1 MVNLFE
7 FSVNVIEM
15 SIVLWFLT
23 EYFGSKY
30 KGIKKAAAFF
40 IGLVV
45 AVSTI
50 TYLNTLFIYEGF
62 LGVIFI
68 IIYFLYSMLFL
79 KGDIYTK
86 LFISGFIN
94 CIVYFISLFSTL
106 CIAEL
111 FTHDYSVLYGMTTE
125 RVILIAMT
133 KVLLIAACIILLKY
147 KFQNIAK
154 RRNMLI
160 LIIMPIIAELS
171 MVGIMQVFLQY
182 GQLKREL
189 LLATVSV
196 MLANVLT
203 YYVFIKINKDV
214 EAETEK
220 NALLQKY
227 ENDMRHTNEVENL
240 YKKTCGIRHDLL
252 LHFTTLRGLLN
263 FGESKASKYIDT
275 VIKNQI
281 ETIKLLV
288 KTDNDTF
295 DALVNA
301 KIALCDKLG
310 ITVQTR
316 VMNDSLDKLEQDE
329 IAVIFGN
336 LFDNAIESSKNS
348 HKKHIELDV
357 QTQAQYLV
365 ISMINSIDE
374 SVLKNNKALTTT
386 KDEKEYHGYG
396 IKNIKSI
403 VNEHHGMIDYY
414 EENGYFCCDIYL

>member
-1 MVNLFE
+1 MVNVFE

-30 KGIKKAAAFF
+30 KGIKRTAAFA
-40 IGLVV
+40 IGLI
-45 AVSTI
+45 VSVGTI
-50 TYLNTLFIYEGF
+50 TYLNTIYIYEGF

-79 KGDIYTK
+79 KGDPYTK

-263 FGESKASKYIDT
+263 SGESKASKYIDT
-275 VIKNQI
+275 IIKNQI

-316 VMNDSLDKLEQDE
+316 VMNNSLDKLEQDE

-336 LFDNAIESSKNS
+336 LFDNAIEASRNS
-348 HKKHIELDV
+348 QKKHIELDV

>member
-1 MVNLFE
+1 MVNWFE

-45 AVSTI
+45 SVSTI

-125 RVILIAMT
+125 RVILIVMT

-147 KFQNIAK
+147 RFQNIAK

-263 FGESKASKYIDT
+263 SGESKASKYIDT

-301 KIALCDKLG
+301 KIAFCDKLG

-316 VMNDSLDKLEQDE
+316 VMNNSLDKLEQDE

-336 LFDNAIESSKNS
+336 LFDNAIEASKNS
-348 HKKHIELDV
+348 QKKHIELDV

-403 VNEHHGMIDYY
+403 VEAHHGMIDYY

>member
-316 VMNDSLDKLEQDE
+316 VMNNSLDKLEQDE

-336 LFDNAIESSKNS
+336 LFDNAIEASKNS

>member
-1 MVNLFE
+1 MVNWFE
-7 FSVNVIEM
+7 FSVNIVEMAIE
-15 SIVLWFLT
+15 LWFLT

-30 KGIKKAAAFF
+30 KGIKKAAAFA

-45 AVSTI
+45 SVGAI
-50 TYLNTLFIYEGF
+50 TYLNTIYFYEGF
-62 LGVIFI
+62 LGLIFI
-68 IIYFLYSMLFL
+68 LIFFLYALFSL
-79 KGDIYTK
+79 KGDPYTK
-86 LFISGFIN
+86 LFISGFVN

-125 RVILIAMT
+125 RVILITMT

-252 LHFTTLRGLLN
+252 LHFTTLKGLL
-263 FGESKASKYIDT
+263 GADDGKASKYIDT
-275 VIKNQI
+275 VLKNQI

-301 KIALCDKLG
+301 KIAVCDRLG

-336 LFDNAIESSKNS
+336 LFDNAIEASKNS
-348 HKKHIELDV
+348 YKKHIELDV

-403 VNEHHGMIDYY
+403 VEAHHGMIDYY

>member
-1 MVNLFE
+1 
-7 FSVNVIEM
+7 
-15 SIVLWFLT
+15 
-23 EYFGSKY
+23 
-30 KGIKKAAAFF
+30 
-40 IGLVV
+40 
-45 AVSTI
+45 
-50 TYLNTLFIYEGF
+50 
-62 LGVIFI
+62 
-68 IIYFLYSMLFL
+68 
-79 KGDIYTK
+79 
-86 LFISGFIN
+86 
-94 CIVYFISLFSTL
+94 
-106 CIAEL
+106 
-111 FTHDYSVLYGMTTE
+111 
-125 RVILIAMT
+125 MT

-275 VIKNQI
+275 VIKNS
-281 ETIKLLV
+281 
-288 KTDNDTF
+288 
-295 DALVNA
+295 
-301 KIALCDKLG
+301 
-310 ITVQTR
+310 R
-316 VMNDSLDKLEQDE
+316 
-329 IAVIFGN
+329 IF
-336 LFDNAIESSKNS
+336 LSA
-348 HKKHIELDV
+348 
-357 QTQAQYLV
+357 AR
-365 ISMINSIDE
+365 
-374 SVLKNNKALTTT
+374 
-386 KDEKEYHGYG
+386 
-396 IKNIKSI
+396 
-403 VNEHHGMIDYY
+403 
-414 EENGYFCCDIYL
+414 